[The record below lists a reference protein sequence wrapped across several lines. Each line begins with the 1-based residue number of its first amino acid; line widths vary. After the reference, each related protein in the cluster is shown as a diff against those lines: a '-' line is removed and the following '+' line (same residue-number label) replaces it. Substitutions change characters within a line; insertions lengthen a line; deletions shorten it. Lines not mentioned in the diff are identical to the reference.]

1 MFILTT
7 LKDNVRVE
15 PEDLGRPTAEAV
27 SACLERTFINKVFLS
42 PYWVL

>member
-27 SACLERTFINKVFLS
+27 SACLESTFINKVCLG
-42 PYWVL
+42 PCGVL